1 MWVVVVR
8 LLFDCFWVNLKWKE
22 CRRTIQMR
30 WEEPTTPPSLMANYY
45 CENLKAIRITKT
57 EISMRNR
64 YGRLAIIFGN
74 FWIRLEKI
82 EHPYKSSGFIC
93 RQALRAKHAEHEGTF
108 LDTKTSAWHKGD
120 HCFWFHALS
129 WHLCLLSKKMS
140 WSISKYTTK

>member
-93 RQALRAKHAEHEGTF
+93 RQALRACRAWRNFPRHQNF
-108 LDTKTSAWHKGD
+108 SLVFDFMLLVDTCACCQKRWVGP
-120 HCFWFHALS
+120 FQNI
-129 WHLCLLSKKMS
+129 LLSR
-140 WSISKYTTK
+140 